1 MNLSGDE
8 RAEGR
13 LAAQD
18 AAAGVS
24 EPLATAAAP
33 GTMKWCGWGAEG
45 QRFDP
50 IDRPG
55 VWSYAQAH
63 LGITEDLPRN
73 VPVAPE
79 QIALPTPIEN
89 SAFLAAAG
97 EILEPTSCSRSAAD
111 RLLHAYGKST
121 RDLWR
126 MRHGQVTFA
135 PDCVLFPAS
144 EEQIVRLIAAA
155 KRHDVV
161 LVPFGGGSNVAG
173 CLEVQRRDGR
183 MVATINLRRFNRVLG
198 IDRVSGTAR
207 VQAGILGPD
216 LEQALAA
223 AGLTLGHFP
232 DSFPYSTLGGWIA
245 TRSSGMLS
253 DSYGNIEDMV
263 LALRMVTPSGV
274 IETREVP
281 HASNGPDAK
290 RLCIGSE
297 GTLGII
303 TEVTLSVRRAPRKRE
318 FRGYL
323 FPSFAAG
330 VEAMRACVHG
340 GVAPVLSRLNDPD
353 RTQLSAAFRRKPGWA
368 QAVLGHAFKS
378 YLTRV
383 RGFDLTQGCLLIA
396 AFEGDRNTIAWRRRQ
411 AEAVYRRQ
419 GGVGLGR
426 SPGEAFAEG
435 KFDFPY
441 IRDFLMEYNV
451 LADVGE
457 TSTVWSNIIPL
468 YHAGTAAYREA
479 LGRGGR
485 RHWVG
490 CHVSHSY
497 AAGASAY
504 FTFAFSCQRG
514 ASGEVDPWTELEHYL
529 AAKRAGLDCFSRHG
543 ATLSHHHAVGYE
555 HLPWLAGESPMP
567 GGSVVAAVKSTLDPT
582 GIMNPGKL
590 IPDPSLA
597 RLAG

>member
-1 MNLSGDE
+1 MQLSGDE
-8 RAEGR
+8 RAGGLAVEG
-13 LAAQD
+13 
-18 AAAGVS
+18 AAAGAAG
-24 EPLATAAAP
+24 PTAGTAAP
-33 GTMKWCGWGAEG
+33 GTMKWYGWGAEG

-50 IDRPG
+50 VDRPG

-63 LGITEDLPRN
+63 LGIAEHLPRN
-73 VPVAPE
+73 VPVAAE
-79 QIALPTPIEN
+79 HIALPAPIEN
-89 SAFLAAAG
+89 APFLTAVT
-97 EILEPTSCSRSAAD
+97 EILGAASCSQSAVD

-135 PDCVLFPAS
+135 PDCVLFPET
-144 EEQIVRLIAAA
+144 EEQIRRVIAAA
-155 KRHDVV
+155 SLHDVV
-161 LVPFGGGSNVAG
+161 IVPFGGGSNVAG

-183 MVATINLRRFNRVLG
+183 MVATINLRRFNRVLA
-198 IDRVSGTAR
+198 IDKVSGTAR
-207 VQAGILGPD
+207 IQAGILGPD

-223 AGLTLGHFP
+223 DGLTLGHFP

-253 DSYGNIEDMV
+253 DSYGNVEDMV
-263 LALRMVTPSGV
+263 LALRMLAPSGV
-274 IETREVP
+274 IETRPVP

-290 RLCIGSE
+290 RLCFGSE

-303 TEVTLSVRRAPRKRE
+303 TEVTLCVRRAPQRRE
-318 FRGYL
+318 YRGYL

-330 VEAMRACVHG
+330 LEAMRTCVHA
-340 GVAPVLSRLNDPD
+340 GVAPALSRLNDPD
-353 RTQLSAAFRRKPGWA
+353 RTQLSAAFRRKTGWA
-368 QAVLGHAFKS
+368 EAALGHAFKS
-378 YLTRV
+378 YLRRV
-383 RGFDLTQGCLLIA
+383 RGFDLAQGCVLIA
-396 AFEGDRNTIAWRRRQ
+396 AFEGDPRALAWRRRR
-411 AEAVYRRQ
+411 AEAVYHRH

-435 KFDFPY
+435 KFDFPH
-441 IRDFLMEYNV
+441 IRDFLMDYNV

-457 TSTVWSNIIPL
+457 TSTVWSNMLPL
-468 YHAGTAAYREA
+468 YRAGMAAYRDA

-490 CHVSHSY
+490 CHISHSY

-504 FTFAFSCQRG
+504 FTFAFACKRG
-514 ASGEVDPWTELEHYL
+514 PSGEVDPWAELEHYS

-567 GGSVVAAVKSTLDPT
+567 GGSVVAAVKATLDPT

-590 IPDPSLA
+590 IPDRSLA